1 MIFYEVKTQPRRT
14 YEKYLMAKFKEPII
28 TNEYINE
35 EDGRFMID
43 ARDTLGFQSDGI
55 SKEAAIE
62 KFNFDVIMLC
72 DLLMN
77 SEIILEEPFQNQRY
91 SLLHYVDIKEF
102 LENKKEYIDF
112 IKVEKEKVDKE
123 YEQWYYS
130 LVLFFG
136 GSSCLKNVFY
146 VECLIIMITVYAL
159 NAMINI

>member
-35 EDGRFMID
+35 KDGHFMID

-77 SEIILEEPFQNQRY
+77 SEEILEEPFQNQRY

-102 LENKKEYIDF
+102 LENKKEYIAF
-112 IKVEKEKVDKE
+112 VKAEKEKVDKE
-123 YEQWYYS
+123 CE
-130 LVLFFG
+130 
-136 GSSCLKNVFY
+136 
-146 VECLIIMITVYAL
+146 
-159 NAMINI
+159 